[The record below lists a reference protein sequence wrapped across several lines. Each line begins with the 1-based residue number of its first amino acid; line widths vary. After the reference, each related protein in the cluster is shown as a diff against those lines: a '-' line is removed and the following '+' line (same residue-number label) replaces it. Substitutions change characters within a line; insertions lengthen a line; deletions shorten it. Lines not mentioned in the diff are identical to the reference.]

1 METSKQKT
9 GRIGEEAAC
18 RYLTRLGHMIVDRN
32 WRTSHLETDII
43 TMDRAGLHFV
53 EVKTR
58 KAPAIAEP
66 ERNVGP
72 LKQKR
77 LVRAASAYLNDN
89 QIKWIDAQEV
99 FFDVISVLICP
110 DGPQINYY
118 PQAFIP
124 TYYQ

>member
-1 METSKQKT
+1 METSRQQT

-77 LVRAASAYLNDN
+77 LVRAASAYLHDN

-110 DGPQINYY
+110 DGPQVSYY

>member
-77 LVRAASAYLNDN
+77 LVRAASAYLHDN

-110 DGPQINYY
+110 DGPQIKYY

>member
-18 RYLTRLGHMIVDRN
+18 RYLTRLGHMNVDRN

-77 LVRAASAYLNDN
+77 LVRAASAYK

-110 DGPQINYY
+110 DGPLINYY

>member
-72 LKQKR
+72 LKPKR
-77 LVRAASAYLNDN
+77 LVRAASAYLHDN

-110 DGPQINYY
+110 DGLQINYY

>member
-18 RYLTRLGHMIVDRN
+18 RYLMRLGHMIVDRN

-43 TMDRAGLHFV
+43 TMDRAGIHFV
-53 EVKTR
+53 EVRTR
-58 KAPAIAEP
+58 RAPAAVEP
-66 ERNVGP
+66 QESVGP
-72 LKQKR
+72 LKRKR
-77 LVRAASAYLNDN
+77 LVRAASAYLHGN
-89 QIKWIDAQEV
+89 QISWMDGNEV
-99 FFDVISVLICP
+99 FFDIISVIIEA
-110 DGPQINYY
+110 DGLQIDYY